1 MYVLSLQHIF
11 LTSTRA
17 CNSQHSLCGTSSWTH
32 MKYLKDEAAWTH
44 GSTITCYSTCAERKA
59 QMQKDK

>member
-1 MYVLSLQHIF
+1 
-11 LTSTRA
+11 
-17 CNSQHSLCGTSSWTH
+17 